1 LLIRSTLGPPQQNDH
16 LIEPGKNTG
25 FYVLINPATM
35 THASIPREERLA
47 AGLNDGLVRL
57 SVGIE
62 DHEDLIQDLDQAIS
76 AAVK

>member
-1 LLIRSTLGPPQQNDH
+1 MEKHCRNAGEVAGWLDEQ
-16 LIEPGKNTG
+16 
-25 FYVLINPATM
+25 PATM

-76 AAVK
+76 AAVE